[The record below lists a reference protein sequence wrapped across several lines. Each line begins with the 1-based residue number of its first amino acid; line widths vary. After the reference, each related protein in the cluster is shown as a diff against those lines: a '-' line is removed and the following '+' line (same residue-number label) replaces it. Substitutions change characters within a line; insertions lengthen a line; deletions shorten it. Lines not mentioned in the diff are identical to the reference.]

1 LQLETGGVISLLDIG
16 SLGTTSKAT
25 NLLFVP
31 TMVGLMVHPQT
42 DGAMTNAFAASIGV
56 RNSNTG
62 STALLTASFSL
73 SCSAHSLST
82 AAINGVSPL
91 TTVSGSN
98 PGVVQI
104 PTTTLPA
111 VGVASNR
118 KGYYYLCPVNK
129 GWWQQPDG
137 NFIGGM
143 PMRGFTVQNDS
154 ISPFIP
160 DGGTTDADIH
170 YASNTSYNQLV
181 LVANGGTN
189 SARFS
194 IIDLYGIIIPSA
206 SAVA

>member
-1 LQLETGGVISLLDIG
+1 
-16 SLGTTSKAT
+16 
-25 NLLFVP
+25 
-31 TMVGLMVHPQT
+31 
-42 DGAMTNAFAASIGV
+42 
-56 RNSNTG
+56 
-62 STALLTASFSL
+62 
-73 SCSAHSLST
+73 
-82 AAINGVSPL
+82 
-91 TTVSGSN
+91 
-98 PGVVQI
+98 
-104 PTTTLPA
+104 
-111 VGVASNR
+111 
-118 KGYYYLCPVNK
+118 
-129 GWWQQPDG
+129 
-137 NFIGGM
+137 M